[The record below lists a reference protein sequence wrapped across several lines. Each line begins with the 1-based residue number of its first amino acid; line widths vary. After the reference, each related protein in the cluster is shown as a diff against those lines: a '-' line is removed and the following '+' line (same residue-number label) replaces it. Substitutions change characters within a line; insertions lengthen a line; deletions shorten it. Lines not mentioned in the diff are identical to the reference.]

1 MERGILG
8 RGRQGWIHDN
18 NERHSQVVRKACELF
33 CRNSRNTCVRVAV
46 CMGKSTMLN
55 RIFKNEIRFLT
66 GMFLKVCIRH
76 N

>member
-8 RGRQGWIHDN
+8 RGRQGCIHDN

-33 CRNSRNTCVRVAV
+33 CRNSRNTCVCVAV
-46 CMGKSTMLN
+46 RMDKSTILN
-55 RIFKNEIRFLT
+55 RIFKNKIRFLT
-66 GMFLKVCIRH
+66 EMFLKVCIGH